1 MQLDLLELP
10 ESLEFQA
17 QWAQKERLGLKDR
30 MAHLE
35 TMETLVQK
43 AKTECPESLEFRA
56 LMVVMAK
63 LEEMV

>member
-17 QWAQKERLGLKDR
+17 QWAQKEK
-30 MAHLE
+30 LE